1 MLLLVL
7 FQKFW
12 MFLGKVLHKRRY
24 NFPSV
29 YSVAAIPENSTT
41 YIKVKQEIFGV
52 YLLKEV
58 TLITFSFTKC
68 YLCNTQKT
76 LTQISSSPSGDY
88 PAFGCCCSGRALEGH
103 LVPLLPPAFSVP
115 AYPSLL
121 PFQFKGNFWIKEKP
135 LCSIFL
141 LEKLRGS
148 WHLIILYRKPNLD
161 YVLDALCVLGHSVLS
176 DPWPVA
182 HQAPLFMGLPG
193 KNTGVCSHS
202 LL

>member
-12 MFLGKVLHKRRY
+12 MFFGNVLHKRRY

-29 YSVAAIPENSTT
+29 YSVAAVPENST

-76 LTQISSSPSGDY
+76 LSQISSSPSGDY
-88 PAFGCCCSGRALEGH
+88 PAFGYYCSGRAL
-103 LVPLLPPAFSVP
+103 
-115 AYPSLL
+115 
-121 PFQFKGNFWIKEKP
+121 
-135 LCSIFL
+135 
-141 LEKLRGS
+141 
-148 WHLIILYRKPNLD
+148 
-161 YVLDALCVLGHSVLS
+161 
-176 DPWPVA
+176 
-182 HQAPLFMGLPG
+182 
-193 KNTGVCSHS
+193 
-202 LL
+202 

>member
-29 YSVAAIPENSTT
+29 YSVAAIPENSM
-41 YIKVKQEIFGV
+41 YIRVKQEKLGI

-76 LTQISSSPSGDY
+76 LSQISSSPSGDY
-88 PAFGCCCSGRALEGH
+88 PAFGCCCSGRVLEGH
-103 LVPLLPPAFSVP
+103 LLPLLPPAFSVP

-121 PFQFKGNFWIKEKP
+121 TLAHSPQRLRKNTYVASATLGVRGGESAGTSLF
-135 LCSIFL
+135 LCF
-141 LEKLRGS
+141 
-148 WHLIILYRKPNLD
+148 
-161 YVLDALCVLGHSVLS
+161 LS
-176 DPWPVA
+176 DR
-182 HQAPLFMGLPG
+182 
-193 KNTGVCSHS
+193 
-202 LL
+202 